1 MILGI
6 DPGRGK
12 SGWAIT
18 DERGELLLSGIFPT
32 VEGDRF
38 FQGIERLSPEMIAP
52 YVLEGRVDKIGKI
65 RLSECVVGNGTGR
78 ELLLSL
84 AQTLPL
90 RVQLVP
96 EKGTTLQSR
105 DLYWRIHPPKG
116 LQRILP
122 ASLRVPPRDLDDL
135 AAWAIVLRHLELQKK
150 KREEGEK
157 ENGN

>member
-12 SGWAIT
+12 TGWVIT
-18 DERGELLLSGIFPT
+18 DEGGELLLSGIFPT
-32 VEGDRF
+32 GEGERF
-38 FQGIERLSPEMIAP
+38 FQGMKELAPETIAP
-52 YVLEGRVDKIGKI
+52 FVLEGGADKIGGI
-65 RLSECVVGNGTGR
+65 RLRECVIGNGTGK
-78 ELLLSL
+78 ELLFSL

-90 RVQLVP
+90 RVKLVP
-96 EKGTTLQSR
+96 EKGTTVLSR

-116 LQRILP
+116 LLRILP
-122 ASLRVPPRDLDDL
+122 ASLRVPPRDVDDL
-135 AAWAIVLRHLELQKK
+135 AAWAIVLRHLQLQKK

>member
-12 SGWAIT
+12 TGWAIT
-18 DERGELLLSGIFPT
+18 DELGQLLLSGIFPT
-32 VEGDRF
+32 VESESF
-38 FQGIERLSPEMIAP
+38 FQGVEQLSPEIIAP
-52 YVLEGRVDKIGKI
+52 YVLEGKVGEIGGI
-65 RLSECVVGNGTGR
+65 YLNECVVGNGTGK
-78 ELLLSL
+78 ELLFSL

-90 RVQLVP
+90 RVKLVP

-122 ASLRVPPRDLDDL
+122 AALRVPPRDVDDL
-135 AAWAIVLRHLELQKK
+135 AAWAIVLRHLELRKK

-157 ENGN
+157 KNGN

>member
-12 SGWAIT
+12 TGWAIT
-18 DERGELLLSGIFPT
+18 DEWGKLLISGIFPT

-38 FQGIERLSPEMIAP
+38 FQGIEQLSPEIITP
-52 YVLEGRVDKIGKI
+52 YVLEGSVDKIGGI
-65 RLSECVVGNGTGR
+65 RLSECLIGNGTGKNI
-78 ELLLSL
+78 LLSL
-84 AQTLPL
+84 AQTLHL
-90 RVQLVP
+90 RVKLVP
-96 EKGTTLQSR
+96 EKGTTLLSR

-122 ASLRVPPRDLDDL
+122 AALRVPPRDVDDL
-135 AAWAIVLRHLELQKK
+135 AAWAIVLRHLESQKK
-150 KREEGEK
+150 NSEEGEG